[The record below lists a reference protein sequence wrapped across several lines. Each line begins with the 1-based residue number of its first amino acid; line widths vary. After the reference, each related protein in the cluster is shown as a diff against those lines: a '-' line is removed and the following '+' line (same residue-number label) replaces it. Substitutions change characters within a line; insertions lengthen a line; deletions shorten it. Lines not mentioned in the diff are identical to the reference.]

1 MSTELGTL
9 VSTGS
14 RNVPMEITR
23 FWGGAK
29 KGPCVQLTAVME
41 EGSHGYV
48 QLSASDIIALL
59 PILKKYI
66 LDYALESKKEEAE
79 KAIADCE
86 DLRKTIVEDMRAVS
100 QMAINQPILDMASLL
115 SLGESKFEL
124 SDEVKEGHA

>member
-14 RNVPMEITR
+14 RNVPMKLTR
-23 FWGGAK
+23 FWGGK
-29 KGPCVQLTAVME
+29 DKGPCVQLTAVME

-66 LDYALESKKEEAE
+66 LDYALEGKKEEAE
-79 KAIADCE
+79 KAIEDCKE
-86 DLRKTIVEDMRAVS
+86 LRNTIVEDMRAVS
-100 QMAINQPILDMASLL
+100 QMAINQPILDMAVLL
-115 SLGESKFEL
+115 SLGQSKFEI
-124 SDEVKEGHA
+124 SDEIKGEES